1 MSMRHY
7 LSCSRGLRL
16 LGILA
21 IGIAVAA
28 STVYAQEYKDITRLG
43 TSAAISRPGPRDG
56 DQLKRIFQRNRA
68 DYEKVLREANWPG
81 NPEDLF
87 RAVENNQFSEAQY
100 PVGHTFEWMAV
111 RKRGVAVPSVPVRW
125 AGTAPFEAFEIR
137 VDSNNRAYR
146 FLIPKACGNLALVS
160 SGPTAQQ
167 LREEQEQ
174 ERLRALVPTLRV
186 QAPNLC
192 TGTNATVDVGVSGS
206 MPEGASVELTMTRP
220 NGQRE
225 TLTTTAAGGGF
236 RWTGKLNDAGSY
248 TFTAVINTPAG
259 RTREATERISIE
271 PCPPTCNI
279 VVTPPPAD
287 PTPKAGKASVG
298 IDTCASS
305 ARTGSIA
312 SRSVRVHHTP
322 LDGPEQLIETLSLT
336 TECRSTFLLAEY
348 GSYRFETTV
357 TDDRGM
363 TATCQADYTLVK
375 PESRIEPFFTAF
387 AGKERRLRELDP
399 VTGDPVDEG
408 TAGSIFGGRC
418 AALLGGT
425 IGLAMPFADGGAQ
438 VFGQGGIAINL
449 RDGENTSVFAD
460 VGIDKLLEGGYFGA
474 GIGVWDVFHGD
485 TIDGS
490 VFVHGGFN
498 INERLQWNFEGRL
511 FMSELGE
518 IENNYAVL
526 TGIRYFWKR

>member
-1 MSMRHY
+1 MSMRHHF
-7 LSCSRGLRL
+7 SRSRDLKF
-16 LGILA
+16 LGTLA
-21 IGIAVAA
+21 IVIAVAA
-28 STVYAQEYKDITRLG
+28 STGFTQQYTDIKRLG
-43 TSAAISRPGPRDG
+43 TSGAVSRPGPKNG
-56 DQLKRIFQRNRA
+56 DELKRVFQRNRA

-81 NPEDLF
+81 NSEDLF

-111 RKRGVAVPSVPVRW
+111 RKRGVAQPTGPVRW

-137 VDSNNRAYR
+137 VESNDRAYR

-160 SGPTAQQ
+160 TGPTEQQ
-167 LREEQEQ
+167 IREQQEQ
-174 ERLRALVPTLRV
+174 ERLRALAPTLRV

-192 TGTNATVDVGVSGS
+192 TGANTTVDVGVSGS
-206 MPEGASVELTMTRP
+206 MPEGATVQLTMTRP

-225 TLTTTAAGGGF
+225 TLTTTPAGGGF
-236 RWTGKLNDAGSY
+236 RWTGKLNDAGAY
-248 TFTAVINTPAG
+248 TFTAVIETRAG

-279 VVTPPPAD
+279 VVTPPPID

-298 IDTCASS
+298 IDTCSS
-305 ARTGSIA
+305 AARTGSLT

-322 LDGPEQLIETLSLT
+322 LDAPEQLIDTLALD
-336 TECRSTFLLAEY
+336 TECKSTFLLPEY

-375 PESRIEPFFTAF
+375 PERKMEPFFTAF

-399 VTGDPVDEG
+399 VTGDPVEEG
-408 TAGSIFGGRC
+408 TAGSVIGGRC
-418 AALLGGT
+418 APLFGGT
-425 IGLAMPFADGGAQ
+425 IGLAMPFAEGGAQ
-438 VFGQGGIAINL
+438 FFGQGGVAINL
-449 RDGENTSVFAD
+449 RDSENTSVFAD
-460 VGIDKLLEGGYFGA
+460 VGIDKILEGGYIGG
-474 GIGVWDVFHGD
+474 GIGVWDLFHGD

-490 VFVHGGFN
+490 IFAHGGFD
-498 INERLQWNFEGRL
+498 INDRLQWNFEGRL

-518 IENNYAVL
+518 IENNYAL
-526 TGIRYFWKR
+526 MTGIRYFWKR